1 MHKNQ
6 MFVHTQL
13 AVTVERQSSL
23 HKEKRHLK
31 FRCLRQL
38 TPANKK
44 HCKINVLIYMKV
56 YKNCAADKFF
66 IVRHR
71 SITTFSIISIYL
83 KKHSVF

>member
-31 FRCLRQL
+31 FPCLRQL

-44 HCKINVLIYMKV
+44 HCKINV
-56 YKNCAADKFF
+56 
-66 IVRHR
+66 
-71 SITTFSIISIYL
+71 
-83 KKHSVF
+83 

>member
-6 MFVHTQL
+6 IFVHTQL
-13 AVTVERQSSL
+13 AVTVERQSSQ

-31 FRCLRQL
+31 FLCLHQL

-44 HCKINVLIYMKV
+44 HCEINVFLYMRM
-56 YKNCAADKFF
+56 YKNCAADKLF

-71 SITTFSIISIYL
+71 SITTFSIISIL
-83 KKHSVF
+83 SQET